1 MKIALS
7 LFCVLALFGAIQ
19 AEMIRL
25 PHLMFTLPN
34 ATTSET
40 VNNTDAK
47 SLCWQ
52 TYLPLLSD
60 NSALFTATSRQLVNC
75 LSDGHEQTQ
84 CAQKYQPIFADI
96 KANSTVISQKIAECL
111 KADSTSTSSSDASVK
126 SN

>member
-19 AEMIRL
+19 AKLIAL
-25 PHLMFTLPN
+25 PYLMYTLPN
-34 ATTSET
+34 ATTSEA

-47 SLCWQ
+47 SLCLQ

-60 NSALFTATSRQLVNC
+60 YSALFTATSRQLVDC

-84 CAQKYQPIFADI
+84 CVQKYQRIFADI
-96 KANSTVISQKIAECL
+96 EANSTAISEKMAECL
-111 KADSTSTSSSDASVK
+111 KADSTSTSSSDAAVK